1 MKRAKINYSRRVIIN
16 CYRGEI
22 LNSKLF
28 HKVRDTCCSHDQS
41 HDFKYSAN
49 IIRFKYIVESSL
61 TNLILMFFNINII
74 IIVGHYLDKQLTIF
88 YLIRIVDE
96 IDYLMDCLGRIIA
109 LSRKML

>member
-1 MKRAKINYSRRVIIN
+1 
-16 CYRGEI
+16 
-22 LNSKLF
+22 
-28 HKVRDTCCSHDQS
+28 
-41 HDFKYSAN
+41 
-49 IIRFKYIVESSL
+49 
-61 TNLILMFFNINII
+61 MFFNINII